1 MGYLIGALLVA
12 WLIYW
17 IITAIIIP
25 YVIPAVVASAT
36 AIFAITVLLAVIY
49 GAAMAITSY
58 ARAFRKHTITS
69 NRRS

>member
-1 MGYLIGALLVA
+1 MGYLVIAILVI

-17 IITAIIIP
+17 VITAIIIP

-58 ARAFRKHTITS
+58 ARAFSKHTITS

>member
-1 MGYLIGALLVA
+1 MGYLVIAILVIFF
-12 WLIYW
+12 IYW
-17 IITAIIIP
+17 VITAIIIP